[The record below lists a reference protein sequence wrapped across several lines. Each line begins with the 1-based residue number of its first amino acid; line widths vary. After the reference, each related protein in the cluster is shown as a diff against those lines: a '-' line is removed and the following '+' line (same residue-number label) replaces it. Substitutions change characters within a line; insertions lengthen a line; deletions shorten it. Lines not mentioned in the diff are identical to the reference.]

1 MWTISPITLDKLLL
15 SILQD
20 PELHSLYAAKPR
32 LEHMSVKIQ
41 RACLEYQ
48 AQKEKSMDDKHKS
61 EEEHGIKQ
69 QKR

>member
-1 MWTISPITLDKLLL
+1 MERISPITSDKLFV

-20 PELHSLYAAKPR
+20 SELHSLYAAQPR

-41 RACLEYQ
+41 KACSEYQ
-48 AQKEKSMDDKHKS
+48 ALKEKSMDDKHKS
-61 EEEHGIKQ
+61 EEEHGKTQ

>member
-1 MWTISPITLDKLLL
+1 MGPISPMTLDKLLL

-20 PELHSLYAAKPR
+20 PELHSLYVAKPR

-41 RACLEYQ
+41 RACSEYQ
-48 AQKEKSMDDKHKS
+48 AQKEESMDDKHKS
-61 EEEHGIKQ
+61 EEEHEMTQ